1 MFYKFVEFVNK
12 IKTMYRRINHPEI
25 KRNYLVIDIGS
36 GNLPNPRADVTCDF
50 IDEDLERS
58 DDLKIDRPFVWAN
71 IEKLPFR
78 DRIFDY
84 SITSHVLE
92 HVDNPKEALEEI
104 QRISKG
110 GYIETPNAFYEFAI
124 PHVYHLSRC
133 TVIDGKLI
141 ITMKDKW
148 DETIDKKYPDIL
160 HDMNKAWWDLHK
172 LNAISLLT
180 IYRWKNKINYEIRGG
195 KAFTKE
201 KELMEEVKTDR
212 SWIRILIIKLVYFL
226 KRRKKIDITKILI
239 CPRCKGF
246 LNFSDDFSVCD
257 NCFSKYKKHKGF
269 FDFRII

>member
-148 DETIDKKYPDIL
+148 DETESVLKKETLP
-160 HDMNKAWWDLHK
+160 
-172 LNAISLLT
+172 
-180 IYRWKNKINYEIRGG
+180 G
-195 KAFTKE
+195 FTK
-201 KELMEEVKTDR
+201 
-212 SWIRILIIKLVYFL
+212 
-226 KRRKKIDITKILI
+226 
-239 CPRCKGF
+239 G
-246 LNFSDDFSVCD
+246 N
-257 NCFSKYKKHKGF
+257 
-269 FDFRII
+269 